1 MSPPILRAIYDLGLA
16 RRTGVARAFG
26 EAIQVEDGAVGAGAA
41 RTTLAGWRDR
51 RVGDLAFDDGRA
63 ARAGIAVP
71 LVGWVRSSVA
81 ASTTDLDVVDIERS
95 YERGTIDRARVR
107 RSDLAASDAA
117 ILDAVAASLDL
128 RDVARRARA
137 PRHAVASF
145 VSFLR
150 LVGALEGSE
159 PVTEV
164 DRRARALLS
173 LGLDRD
179 APSSSVR
186 ATFRRLARTFHPDMH
201 PHAGETER
209 RALARRFAEVRA
221 AYQELTV
228 DG

>member
-1 MSPPILRAIYDLGLA
+1 MILRGIYDLGLG
-16 RRTGVARAFG
+16 RRTGFARAFG
-26 EAIQVEDGAVGAGAA
+26 EVVQVEDGTVGAGAA

-51 RVGDLAFDDGRA
+51 GAGELAFEQGRA
-63 ARAGIAVP
+63 SRVGIAVP

-81 ASTTDLDVVDIERS
+81 SATTDLDVLEL
-95 YERGTIDRARVR
+95 ERGFRRAAMDRARVR
-107 RSDLAASDAA
+107 RSDLTASDAA
-117 ILDAVAASLDL
+117 ILDALAVGADL

-145 VSFLR
+145 VAFLR
-150 LVGALEGSE
+150 LVGAIDGAEHAGEL
-159 PVTEV
+159 
-164 DRRARALLS
+164 DRRAHALLS

-179 APSSSVR
+179 APGSSVR
-186 ATFRRLARTFHPDMH
+186 ASFRRLARTFHPDMH